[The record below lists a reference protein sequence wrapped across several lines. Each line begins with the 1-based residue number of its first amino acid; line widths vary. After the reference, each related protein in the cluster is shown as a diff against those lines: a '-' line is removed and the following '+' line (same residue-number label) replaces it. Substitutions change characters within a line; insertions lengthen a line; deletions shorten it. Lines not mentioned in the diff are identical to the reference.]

1 MKSLTRPAAFIAPGG
16 KAVYFADYVYV
27 GNRVVQMRSNLGA
40 AQIDAQQSVA
50 LDEPRTDMTF
60 ALTDQNVGDEDLGR
74 DQVAEPLQSLVL
86 V

>member
-40 AQIDAQQSVA
+40 AQIAVQSLLAGNLV
-50 LDEPRTDMTF
+50 
-60 ALTDQNVGDEDLGR
+60 LTQAN
-74 DQVAEPLQSLVL
+74 AEPAVTHGTVFLCMP
-86 V
+86 